1 MSSDS
6 SDDAFFPI
14 SYGACEVKRSDNA
27 VCAERTAEQA
37 RAAARNMGVRPT
49 FPGGEI
55 CLRNANMADKD
66 PYDRIWEVMQEVRMA
81 MVVTHSGDGDALRSR
96 PMAARPEEDD
106 NAIYFLTDVG
116 APKDQEIADNAEV
129 CLSFADP
136 KSQRYVSVTGTAE
149 VRADPEI
156 VARVWSAADKAF
168 WSDAQDQRIRVIRVT
183 PDRGEYW
190 EGPGFVACVSKMVA
204 AVATGSRPK
213 FEPSQKVSM

>member
-1 MSSDS
+1 LDS
-6 SDDAFFPI
+6 SDRAFFPI
-14 SYGACEVKRSDNA
+14 SYGAGEVKRGDIA
-27 VCAERTAEQA
+27 LGAARTSEKA
-37 RAAARNMGVRPT
+37 RAAARNMGLRPT
-49 FPGGEI
+49 FPRSEI
-55 CLRNANMADKD
+55 RLRNANMADKD

-81 MVVTHSGDGDALRSR
+81 MVVTHSGEGDALRAR

-106 NAIYFLTDVG
+106 NAIYFLTDAG

-129 CLSFADP
+129 CLSFSDP
-136 KSQRYVSVTGTAE
+136 KLDRYVSVTGTAE

-156 VARVWSAADKAF
+156 VARIWSAADKAF
-168 WSDAQDQRIRVIRVT
+168 WTDAHDQRIRVIRVT

-190 EGPGFVACVSKMVA
+190 EGPGFVACAAKMVA